1 MLLFLLLAFVWYKQG
16 KRVLSTLTFF
26 GFLTSGYQLIPA
38 EIFAYPISLK
48 PTDYAIVYL
57 VGVIAMEYFAG
68 KRKELIDV
76 LPKFTIIFLLFI
88 AVAAGISIFIHHIP
102 ISEVVR
108 NTRSYFLLLTPVLY
122 YTLSKEELQRV
133 LKFLLSITIFT
144 SILYILQP
152 ILNIPILQGHYT
164 EGKSEFMGL
173 IEIARFY
180 NTPIYLYFFFF
191 YAFYNTDMSSK
202 NRLISIIIMAL
213 PIILCMH
220 RSLLMAIIMVILFN
234 QFREKIKKIYPI
246 LIVLIVAL
254 IPFFGAIQGNVLDT
268 KIAQDIIGSVEVTP
282 EDFVPGELEG
292 ATFTFRVLH
301 FLERIYYASQ
311 EWLHLFFGLGFMS
324 EGSDYTINN
333 FDFIVGLENDE
344 TGFVNQ
350 VDTSDIA
357 WSVFVIRFGIIGT
370 VLYLIYY
377 FALMKF
383 FNKRY
388 SNYISKSAFS
398 VLGVIFI
405 TSFTSTQIL
414 SMEFISFILLIYV
427 LLTDREIEGNN
438 GVNCVNS

>member
-88 AVAAGISIFIHHIP
+88 AVAAGISIFIHYIP

-344 TGFVNQ
+344 TAQPSFSFRISYSV
-350 VDTSDIA
+350 IA
-357 WSVFVIRFGIIGT
+357 LFPSSPIH
-370 VLYLIYY
+370 L
-377 FALMKF
+377 K
-383 FNKRY
+383 
-388 SNYISKSAFS
+388 
-398 VLGVIFI
+398 I
-405 TSFTSTQIL
+405 TL
-414 SMEFISFILLIYV
+414 SSLLLIGASIIPFFASGTPSVTAIYSFLMLPFFICSLKTAPDKGFFARSTTPDV
-427 LLTDREIEGNN
+427 SLSSLVITLK
-438 GVNCVNS
+438 VNFSPE